1 MDQQDAFKAAQA
13 RGYSKGYAAG
23 KRAKAKAVAS
33 DRRAKAQLAF
43 RQRAFLAVLP
53 WVFEQNTWG
62 RKKGE
67 QHAPYKTIEERVG
80 FAWSIAEESVEKG
93 VSLGVV

>member
-1 MDQQDAFKAAQA
+1 MDQQDAFKAAEA

-33 DRRAKAQLAF
+33 DRRDQAVRAF

-62 RKKGE
+62 QNRDGK
-67 QHAPYKTIEERVG
+67 HVPFKTKNERVG
-80 FAWSIAEESVEKG
+80 FAWSIACEAVDVGEKWG
-93 VSLGVV
+93 CV